1 VTDWQQKQFKWWLAQ
16 LQWALVC
23 GWNITE
29 SETLFNIAVSVGPP
43 SYKCPECL
51 DDVFEVYF

>member
-16 LQWALVC
+16 LQWALVR

-29 SETLFNIAVSVGPP
+29 SETLLTYQFQWDHLAINVQNVSMMY
-43 SYKCPECL
+43 SRY
-51 DDVFEVYF
+51 